1 MDDFKINDLS
11 IRSRSS
17 FANDQE
23 FIDYYKT
30 KTPNE
35 RLQVDCLLINEVYN
49 VTAETKV
56 DRTIVSSRKF
66 K

>member
-1 MDDFKINDLS
+1 MDDFKINEQL

-17 FANDQE
+17 FANEQE
-23 FIDYYKT
+23 FINYYKT
-30 KTPNE
+30 KTPYE
-35 RLQVDCLLINEVYN
+35 RLQAACLLINEVYN

-56 DRTIVSSRKF
+56 DRTIVSSRKI